1 MKKEG
6 TTKQEGTNRQG
17 ATRKEETKGRGGVK
31 DKWKIE
37 QNFEAFGPRLA
48 LLMDESNLN
57 NTEMAKIV
65 GLSRSMITLYASG
78 RRKPSLEILL
88 RIAKFFNVSV
98 DWLLGRTENKLLAVN
113 KDQAPL
119 GRTVKIPLLSETIQ
133 RENPIDALENV
144 LSYIETPAE
153 QVRGADYFYV
163 RNGNDFLVRKQDNI
177 ENKEFAAVLL
187 DGRIKVMSA
196 RKHDKLFILSSY
208 KDKSDIQ
215 VIMPGIIGKPFRF

>member
-1 MKKEG
+1 MKKKEG
-6 TTKQEGTNRQG
+6 NK
-17 ATRKEETKGRGGVK
+17 V
-31 DKWKIE
+31 
-37 QNFEAFGPRLA
+37 FGSRLA

-57 NTEMAKIV
+57 NTELAKIV

-215 VIMPGIIGKPFRF
+215 VIMPGKATNLKIVGRAVRMEKSLLTGQEPTTGDSPE

>member
-1 MKKEG
+1 MKNEEG
-6 TTKQEGTNRQG
+6 NK
-17 ATRKEETKGRGGVK
+17 V
-31 DKWKIE
+31 
-37 QNFEAFGPRLA
+37 FGSRLA
-48 LLMDESNLN
+48 LLMDENNLN
-57 NTEMAKIV
+57 NTELAKIV

-98 DWLLGRTENKLLAVN
+98 DWLLGRTENKLLAAN

-119 GRTVKIPLLSETIQ
+119 GRTVKIPLLAETIQ

-163 RNGNDFLVRKQDNI
+163 QNGKTFLIRKQDDI
-177 ENKEFAAVLL
+177 GSKEFAAVLL
-187 DGRIKVMSA
+187 DGRIKVMTA
-196 RKHDKLFILSSY
+196 RKHDKLLILSSY

-215 VIMPGIIGKPFRF
+215 VIMPGKATNLKIVGRAVKMEKSLE